1 MAFFVSLVFFL
12 LVYRIYDMQ
21 KLIFRNFQLYKSC
34 CVFIS
39 LFCALSVYAQYKNSA
54 TPAVPAVPA
63 APAAPAKLATPVTAC
78 SASEFKALAYTINDA
93 QQREER
99 AKEWLNKYGK
109 SCPIDQI
116 EIILSNQAVWLGT
129 ADTPVIISAI
139 ETIYKQKKAAAQEL
153 ANIVDKPRG
162 NANNK

>member
-1 MAFFVSLVFFL
+1 
-12 LVYRIYDMQ
+12 MQ
-21 KLIFRNFQLYKSC
+21 KLTFGNFQLYKSC

-39 LFCALSVYAQYKNSA
+39 LFCALSVYAQNKN
-54 TPAVPAVPA
+54 PAPAAKPA
-63 APAAPAKLATPVTAC
+63 APAAPVTAC

-153 ANIVDKPRG
+153 ANIVDKPKG

>member
-1 MAFFVSLVFFL
+1 MVFFL
-12 LVYRIYDMQ
+12 LVYRMYCMQ
-21 KLIFRNFQLYKSC
+21 KLTFGNFQLYKSC

-39 LFCALSVYAQYKNSA
+39 LWCALSSVYAQNKDSA
-54 TPAVPAVPA
+54 TPASPA
-63 APAAPAKLATPVTAC
+63 APVKSVAPVAPVTAC

-139 ETIYKQKKAAAQEL
+139 ENIYKQKKAAAQEL
-153 ANIVDKPRG
+153 SNIVDKPRG
-162 NANNK
+162 TANNK

>member
-1 MAFFVSLVFFL
+1 
-12 LVYRIYDMQ
+12 MQ
-21 KLIFRNFQLYKSC
+21 NLTFGNFQLYKSC

-39 LFCALSVYAQYKNSA
+39 LFCALSVYAQYKDSA
-54 TPAVPAVPA
+54 TPAKP
-63 APAAPAKLATPVTAC
+63 ATPVTAVTAC
-78 SASEFKALAYTINDA
+78 SAAEFKALAYTINDA

-99 AKEWLNKYGK
+99 AKEWLNKNGK

-153 ANIVDKPRG
+153 ANIVAKPKG

>member
-1 MAFFVSLVFFL
+1 
-12 LVYRIYDMQ
+12 MQ
-21 KLIFRNFQLYKSC
+21 NLTFGNFQLYKSC

-39 LFCALSVYAQYKNSA
+39 LFCALSVYAQNKNSA
-54 TPAVPAVPA
+54 PPATPVTAA
-63 APAAPAKLATPVTAC
+63 APAAPVTAC
-78 SASEFKALAYTINDA
+78 SAAEFKALAYTINDA

-99 AKEWLNKYGK
+99 AKEWLNKNGK

-153 ANIVDKPRG
+153 ANIVAKPKG

>member
-1 MAFFVSLVFFL
+1 MKKQPLGHLQFS
-12 LVYRIYDMQ
+12 
-21 KLIFRNFQLYKSC
+21 KSC

-39 LFCALSVYAQYKNSA
+39 LFCALHVYAQYKDSA
-54 TPAVPAVPA
+54 TPAAPVKSAAPVKPA
-63 APAAPAKLATPVTAC
+63 APTAPVATC

-93 QQREER
+93 QLREER
-99 AKEWLNKYGK
+99 AKEWLSKYGK
-109 SCPIDQI
+109 SCPMDQI

>member
-1 MAFFVSLVFFL
+1 MVFL
-12 LVYRIYDMQ
+12 LVYKMWFMQ
-21 KLIFRNFQLYKSC
+21 TLTLANFQLYKSC

-39 LFCALSVYAQYKNSA
+39 LFCALSVYAQYKDTA
-54 TPAVPAVPA
+54 TPAAPVKPAVPSV
-63 APAAPAKLATPVTAC
+63 PSVPSVPAKPNAAVTAC

-99 AKEWLNKYGK
+99 AKEWLNKNGK
-109 SCPIDQI
+109 SCPLDQI

-139 ETIYKQKKAAAQEL
+139 ENIYKQKKAAAQEL
-153 ANIVDKPRG
+153 ANIVAKPKG

>member
-1 MAFFVSLVFFL
+1 
-12 LVYRIYDMQ
+12 MQ
-21 KLIFRNFQLYKSC
+21 KLTLANFQLYKSC

-39 LFCALSVYAQYKNSA
+39 LFCALSVYAQYKDTA
-54 TPAVPAVPA
+54 TPAAPVKPAVPSV
-63 APAAPAKLATPVTAC
+63 PSVPAKPDSPVAAVTAC

-99 AKEWLNKYGK
+99 AKEWLNKNGK
-109 SCPIDQI
+109 TCPLDQI

-153 ANIVDKPRG
+153 ANIVAKPKG

>member
-1 MAFFVSLVFFL
+1 MKKQPLGHLQFS
-12 LVYRIYDMQ
+12 
-21 KLIFRNFQLYKSC
+21 KSC

-39 LFCALSVYAQYKNSA
+39 LFCALHVYAQYEDSA
-54 TPAVPAVPA
+54 TPAAPVKSAAPVKPA
-63 APAAPAKLATPVTAC
+63 APTAPVATC

-93 QQREER
+93 QLREER

-116 EIILSNQAVWLGT
+116 EFILSNQAVWLGT

>member
-1 MAFFVSLVFFL
+1 
-12 LVYRIYDMQ
+12 MQ
-21 KLIFRNFQLYKSC
+21 TLTLANFQLYKSC

-39 LFCALSVYAQYKNSA
+39 LFCALSVYAQNKNPAPPA
-54 TPAVPAVPA
+54 TPATAAKPA
-63 APAAPAKLATPVTAC
+63 APAAPVTAC

-153 ANIVDKPRG
+153 ANIVDKPKG

>member
-1 MAFFVSLVFFL
+1 
-12 LVYRIYDMQ
+12 MQ
-21 KLIFRNFQLYKSC
+21 NLTFGNFQLYKSC

-39 LFCALSVYAQYKNSA
+39 LFCVLSVYAQYKDSA
-54 TPAVPAVPA
+54 TPAKP
-63 APAAPAKLATPVTAC
+63 ATPVTAVTAC
-78 SASEFKALAYTINDA
+78 SAAEFKALAYTINDA

-153 ANIVDKPRG
+153 ANIVAKPKG

>member
-1 MAFFVSLVFFL
+1 VPS
-12 LVYRIYDMQ
+12 
-21 KLIFRNFQLYKSC
+21 
-34 CVFIS
+34 
-39 LFCALSVYAQYKNSA
+39 
-54 TPAVPAVPA
+54 VPAKPNAPVA
-63 APAAPAKLATPVTAC
+63 AVTAC

-99 AKEWLNKYGK
+99 AKEWLNKNGK
-109 SCPIDQI
+109 SCPLDQI

-139 ETIYKQKKAAAQEL
+139 ENIYKQKKAAAQEL
-153 ANIVDKPRG
+153 ANIVAKPKG

>member
-1 MAFFVSLVFFL
+1 MKNQAVDHLQMS
-12 LVYRIYDMQ
+12 
-21 KLIFRNFQLYKSC
+21 KSYW
-34 CVFIS
+34 VFIS
-39 LFCALSVYAQYKNSA
+39 LFCALNVYAQNK
-54 TPAVPAVPA
+54 TPAPPA
-63 APAAPAKLATPVTAC
+63 APTAPVAAC

-93 QQREER
+93 QVREER
-99 AKEWLNKYGK
+99 AKEWLSKYGK
-109 SCPIDQI
+109 SCPMDQI

>member
-1 MAFFVSLVFFL
+1 MKNQL
-12 LVYRIYDMQ
+12 LGLLQ
-21 KLIFRNFQLYKSC
+21 FSKSC
-34 CVFIS
+34 CVFIG
-39 LFCALSVYAQYKNSA
+39 LFCALSVYAQNKNSA
-54 TPAVPAVPA
+54 PPA
-63 APAAPAKLATPVTAC
+63 APTAPAAAC

-93 QQREER
+93 QVREDR
-99 AKEWLNKYGK
+99 AKEWLSKYGK

-129 ADTPVIISAI
+129 ADTPFIISAI

>member
-1 MAFFVSLVFFL
+1 
-12 LVYRIYDMQ
+12 MQ
-21 KLIFRNFQLYKSC
+21 KLNFGNFQLYKSC

-39 LFCALSVYAQYKNSA
+39 LFCALSVYAQNKNPAPPA
-54 TPAVPAVPA
+54 TPVTAAKPA
-63 APAAPAKLATPVTAC
+63 APAAPAAPVTAC

-153 ANIVDKPRG
+153 ANIVDKPKG

>member
-1 MAFFVSLVFFL
+1 MK
-12 LVYRIYDMQ
+12 
-21 KLIFRNFQLYKSC
+21 KLNFGNFQIYKSC

-54 TPAVPAVPA
+54 TPVKPETPVTPVKPA
-63 APAAPAKLATPVTAC
+63 APVTAC
-78 SASEFKALAYTINDA
+78 SASEFKALAYTINDS

-116 EIILSNQAVWLGT
+116 EIISSNQAVWLGT

-139 ETIYKQKKAAAQEL
+139 ETIYMQKKAAAQEL
-153 ANIVDKPRG
+153 ANVVDKPKG

>member
-1 MAFFVSLVFFL
+1 MCC
-12 LVYRIYDMQ
+12 MQ
-21 KLIFRNFQLYKSC
+21 KLTFSNFQLYKSC

-39 LFCALSVYAQYKNSA
+39 LFCALSVYAQNKNSA
-54 TPAVPAVPA
+54 TPPTP
-63 APAAPAKLATPVTAC
+63 PTPVATC
-78 SASEFKALAYTINDA
+78 SAAEFKALAYTINDA

-139 ETIYKQKKAAAQEL
+139 ETIYKQKKTAAQEL

>member
-1 MAFFVSLVFFL
+1 MKKQPVGHLQFS
-12 LVYRIYDMQ
+12 
-21 KLIFRNFQLYKSC
+21 KSC
-34 CVFIS
+34 WVFIS
-39 LFCALSVYAQYKNSA
+39 LFCALHVYAQNKN
-54 TPAVPAVPA
+54 PAPPA
-63 APAAPAKLATPVTAC
+63 APTAPVATC

>member
-1 MAFFVSLVFFL
+1 
-12 LVYRIYDMQ
+12 MQ
-21 KLIFRNFQLYKSC
+21 KLIFGNLPLHKSC

-39 LFCALSVYAQYKNSA
+39 LFCALSVYAQNKNSA
-54 TPAVPAVPA
+54 TPA
-63 APAAPAKLATPVTAC
+63 APVAAC

-109 SCPIDQI
+109 SCPMDQI

-139 ETIYKQKKAAAQEL
+139 ENIYKQKKTMAEEL
-153 ANIVDKPRG
+153 DKSVDKPRG
-162 NANNK
+162 SASNKK